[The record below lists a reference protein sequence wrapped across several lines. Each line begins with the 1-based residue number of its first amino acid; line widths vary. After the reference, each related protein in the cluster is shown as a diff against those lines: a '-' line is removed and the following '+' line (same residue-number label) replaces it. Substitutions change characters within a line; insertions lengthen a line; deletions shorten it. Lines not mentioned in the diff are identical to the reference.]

1 MDKLIEQPRG
11 ISRMKKYWPWAA
23 AAGLLLIALGWI
35 IFGNHDSTL
44 RVAADGLTVSEVVQA
59 EFKDYV
65 RLSGQV
71 VPTQVVQ
78 LSPEEGGIVTERVA
92 EEGAMVR
99 RGDVIVRLRNSNLD
113 LQILNAEAEL
123 AEKQNL
129 LRNTQVA
136 MQQDRLNNQ
145 LEQAQLAMD
154 TERKLRSYRQ
164 QERLY
169 AEKLVS
175 RETFLQA
182 EEDYRLAQRKQ
193 GLISQ
198 RLLQD
203 SIYRSVQM
211 DQMEDNL
218 SNMRTNVVLVRERK
232 NKLEVCAPI
241 DGELGLLDVEL
252 GQSIAAGQ
260 KIGQINDLSDYKIEA
275 QVDEHYIDRVRA
287 GLMATGPSPR
297 SPRGGEGRKANGKPL
312 SISPRGGEGR
322 KANSAITTSG
332 QGVLPPTGGVREGPG
347 EGPILLTL
355 RKVYPEVR
363 QGKFRIDFVFHGPRP
378 ENIRSGQTYY
388 LNLELGQ
395 PEQAVLIPRGTFFQT
410 TGGAWIFVLSRDGRT
425 AYRRK
430 IKIGRQNPQF
440 YEVTEG
446 LEPGERVITSGY
458 EGFGDNERLEIK

>member
-1 MDKLIEQPRG
+1 MDKPITPPKGLQRKHIP
-11 ISRMKKYWPWAA
+11 YL
-23 AAGLLLIALGWI
+23 AAGVVIILIIAWLI
-35 IFGNHDSTL
+35 LGNHASTL
-44 RVAADGLTVSEVVQA
+44 RVSAEDITISDVRLA

-71 VPTQVVQ
+71 VPIQVVQ

-92 EEGAMVR
+92 EEGTMVR
-99 RGDVIVRLRNSNLD
+99 KGDVIIRLRNSGLD

-129 LRNTQVA
+129 LRNTQVS

-154 TERKLRSYRQ
+154 TERKLRTFRQ
-164 QERLY
+164 NERLY
-169 AEKLVS
+169 NERLIS
-175 RETFLQA
+175 REVYLQS

-193 GLISQ
+193 GLIVQ
-198 RLLQD
+198 RLQQD

-218 SNMRTNVVLVRERK
+218 ANMRTNVVLVRERK
-232 NKLEVCAPI
+232 NKLEVRAPI

-252 GQSIAAGQ
+252 GQSVTSGQ
-260 KIGQINDLSDYKIEA
+260 KIGQVNDLSDYKIEA

-287 GLMATGPSPR
+287 GLSANFV
-297 SPRGGEGRKANGKPL
+297 RGDANF
-312 SISPRGGEGR
+312 S
-322 KANSAITTSG
+322 
-332 QGVLPPTGGVREGPG
+332 
-347 EGPILLTL
+347 LTV

-363 QGKFRIDFVFHGPRP
+363 QGKFRTDFIFRDERP
-378 ENIRSGQTYY
+378 ANIRSGQTYY

-395 PEQAVLIPRGTFFQT
+395 PEQAVLIPRGAFFQK
-410 TGGAWIFVLSRDGRT
+410 TGGTWIYVLSRDGHTAFRRT
-425 AYRRK
+425 IR
-430 IKIGRQNPQF
+430 IGRQNPQY

-458 EGFGDNERLEIK
+458 EAFGDNERLEIK